1 MLFSREIKNLTR
13 DKGALGARLGLTT
26 FLSLL
31 IGLIFRGVGATDSS
45 VQVNLQSHFGALIMV
60 LSELY
65 LVDPFCLCSFDLYMS
80 FSLQPY
86 FNSFFDA
93 LPPSKCV
100 SFLFP
105 IYFLTPIDE

>member
-60 LSELY
+60 LSKFFH
-65 LVDPFCLCSFDLYMS
+65 FCL
-80 FSLQPY
+80 
-86 FNSFFDA
+86 FF
-93 LPPSKCV
+93 LHTLHRI
-100 SFLFP
+100 F
-105 IYFLTPIDE
+105 